1 MGKPRFLNLKVYRLA
16 ERFADTLDKLVAEW
30 DSYHRNTVGEQL
42 VRAADSIGAN
52 IAAGHGRG
60 TPEGNRRY
68 LMAARTSLYE
78 TLHHLRR
85 AFKRK
90 VLTEEQA
97 NAIRPLADDV
107 GRKLKSYLRKLDEAG
122 AAAG

>member
-1 MGKPRFLNLKVYRLA
+1 MGKPRFLTLRVYRLA
-16 ERFADTLDKLVAEW
+16 ERLADALDKLVAEW

-42 VRAADSIGAN
+42 VRSADAIGAN

-60 TPEGNRRY
+60 SHEGNKRY
-68 LMAARTSLYE
+68 VMAARTSLYE

-97 NAIRPLADDV
+97 NTLKPLVDDL
-107 GRKLKSYLRKLDEAG
+107 GRKLKSYLRKLEEAG
-122 AAAG
+122 AASG